1 MHRLRFYV
9 AFCFSGYYQRIVDSL
24 KGKHHSLKVATS
36 QDEDLV
42 ALHYSSNRRVAPIV
56 LIAEPGWVIGT
67 NKASVLGGRVFLLQ
81 DDHSGQLLLFLRKR
95 MVQIIKIGSFSSH
108 QN

>member
-1 MHRLRFYV
+1 MFVCFVQIQQPHQPFKFMHRLRFYV

-67 NKASVLGGRVFLLQ
+67 NKASVLGGCDFLL
-81 DDHSGQLLLFLRKR
+81 
-95 MVQIIKIGSFSSH
+95 
-108 QN
+108 